1 MRPYVK
7 SLFNHVHRFE
17 QEHLAKLEPG
27 DAPEIEEALKT
38 TTEANVFRKSLNL
51 LAHLD
56 LSLVKKNLVELML
69 NPKETDYRRVVAINI
84 LNDLA
89 DERDE
94 SFYLKAMSNPEVSI
108 GAQLR
113 IIQGLGKI
121 GTKESLRLLE
131 KKQEQAEFRQIA
143 SLSLLMVKA
152 RNQMKNDL
160 SFDLRP
166 IEPEKGAIREKMKSL
181 NVAKRR
187 LALKDTYG
195 MELNELGHEIECGRS
210 TLTIYI
216 DKALNVEDKSRT
228 QMAGLITSHSS
239 LSSDALTK
247 MIVLF
252 DPKEKGLDQVLV
264 FRKDGLLSYGG
275 EVQKD
280 GSFVLE
286 CTRKFGSDLARI
298 HGNYEKGKIE
308 FTGYEVSL
316 KRVRP
321 NSGEAIKFS

>member
-17 QEHLAKLEPG
+17 QEHLAKLKRS
-27 DAPEIEEALKT
+27 DVPEIEEALKT
-38 TTEANVFRKSLNL
+38 TKEANVFRKSLNL

-56 LSLVKKNLVELML
+56 RSLVKKNLVELMS
-69 NPKETDYRRVVAINI
+69 NPKESDYRRVVAINI

-89 DERDE
+89 DEEDE
-94 SFYLKAMSNPEVSI
+94 RFYLKALSNSRI
-108 GAQLR
+108 SMGAQLR
-113 IIQGLGKI
+113 MIQGLGKI

-131 KKQEQAEFRQIA
+131 KKREQKEFQQIA
-143 SLSLLMVKA
+143 SLSLMMVKA
-152 RNQMKNDL
+152 RNQMKNEL
-160 SFDLRP
+160 TFDLRP
-166 IEPEKGAIREKMKSL
+166 MRPTKDVLREGMKPL
-181 NVAKRR
+181 NVSKRR
-187 LALKDTYG
+187 VGLKDNYG
-195 MELNELGHEIECGRS
+195 MELNEQGHEIECGRS

-216 DKALNVEDKSRT
+216 DKALEVEDKSRT

-239 LSSDALTK
+239 LSSDPLTK

-252 DPKEKGLDQVLV
+252 DPKEKGLDHVLV

-275 EVQKD
+275 EIQKD

-298 HGNYEKGKIE
+298 HGNYSKGKIE

-316 KRVRP
+316 ERIHP
-321 NSGEAIKFS
+321 NPGEEIKFS

>member
-17 QEHLAKLEPG
+17 QDHLAKLKRS
-27 DAPEIEEALKT
+27 DIPEIEEALKT
-38 TTEANVFRKSLNL
+38 TKESNVFRKSLNL

-56 LSLVKKNLVELML
+56 RSLVKKNLIELMS
-69 NPKETDYRRVVAINI
+69 NPKESDYRRVVAVNI

-89 DERDE
+89 DEGDE
-94 SFYLKAMSNPEVSI
+94 RFYLKALSSSKISM

-113 IIQGLGKI
+113 MIQGLGKI

-131 KKQEQAEFRQIA
+131 KKREHKEFQQIA

-152 RNQMKNDL
+152 RSQMKNDL

-166 IEPEKGAIREKMKSL
+166 IKPTKDAKREKMKRLTIS
-181 NVAKRR
+181 KRR
-187 LALKDTYG
+187 VELKDNYG
-195 MELNELGHEIECGRS
+195 MKLSELGHEIECGRS

-216 DKALNVEDKSRT
+216 DKALNVEDKSRA
-228 QMAGLITSHSS
+228 QMAGLITSSSS

-252 DPKEKGLDQVLV
+252 DPKERGLDQVLV

-286 CTRKFGSDLARI
+286 CTRKFGSDLAKI
-298 HGNYEKGKIE
+298 HGNYKKGKIE

-316 KRVRP
+316 ERIHP
-321 NSGEAIKFS
+321 NPGEEIKFS